1 MTILPQTFQPDFEQ
15 YAGYINLEGTT
26 KNLFY
31 WFFTSKGNPETDP
44 VVLWLQGGPGC
55 SSLGD
60 GLFLEHGPYYP
71 SADYTSKTVNIIKNL
86 KKIKKLTMN

>member
-1 MTILPQTFQPDFEQ
+1 MTIYQTFQPDFEQ